1 MMSDGEKF
9 ETLLPKKDVDL
20 SSYESALNHAMNSD
34 EIRNIALS
42 GSYGSGKS
50 SVIRSYESMKND
62 RKFLHISLARFTEEV
77 NEKLKKADTAEEKD
91 ENGEEPGGG
100 GQGKKIGE
108 QKPKTKEKSQK
119 GSRDIVNLLEGKIV
133 NQLLHQI
140 DPEKI
145 RQSKFHVKTDGNR
158 SGKIKVACFF
168 TAFAFL
174 LFYSIGFNTWK
185 SFARTLPKTAFV
197 RWMMFPKTRGYAILL
212 CFILGGIALYRAMR
226 SYGLLKMFKRI
237 DVKGIVGVEVF
248 EDPDDLYFD
257 KYLNEVL
264 YLFEHSGA
272 DAIVFEDLDR
282 YEVMQ
287 IFEKLKE
294 ISDLLYL
301 RKQQRDA
308 KKQAK
313 MLARISE
320 KNELSSPKF
329 FYLIRDDVFTSS
341 NRSKFFDFIIP
352 VVPVVDTEN
361 AYDLLEER
369 LTQSES
375 EKKFDRKFLRNVS
388 LYLPDLRLINNIVN
402 EYTIFSKA
410 LGKSALERDPNNQ
423 LAIIIYKNLFPR
435 DFERLQHG
443 NGYVYGMLRK
453 KTSLIIEHRAEL
465 EAKREE
471 LQERQERAHEEVL
484 KSTDELN
491 ALFLPHSSD
500 VYLIDGDPVD
510 PDWSRTEV
518 VKKILSAERVE
529 YHRGYQEVSELQQ
542 EMESNAEYQSRK
554 KSVEDGEKNK
564 KKELDREIKR
574 IDIDLRLLNTRKLYE
589 VLTDENNVWQL
600 DVPFTDVTS
609 NPAFDLLK
617 YLIWNGYIDEDYSI
631 YVSFFYPNSLTV
643 RDRNFL
649 LSVSK
654 REKPNDG
661 YELDSPE
668 RVLDWLEESSFSRQ
682 EVENLSLFEYLL
694 EKKKERYLVVWLHSL
709 NNKYDRTRTE
719 YSFVV
724 RLWKETKFS
733 DYLVKLINSTV
744 PNWFREWTELGGL
757 LDDAEW
763 QRYAV
768 ETILYSTPEVL
779 EKVND
784 KNWLTNEISDCKSFL
799 QIDDPQ
805 IDKLV
810 SGFKTLKVSF
820 RNIVYREED
829 MPLVRRVYEEDLY
842 ELNPAMLE
850 LWLAEFYDAPRGGSL
865 KESYNYL
872 VSKSDEPLSRRVEE
886 NFNEYMEAILDQTE
900 CRFADRAE
908 IAADLLDH
916 ESISKNLAAS
926 YIQRLDVKMKML
938 EMVKNKAFWPMLL
951 DNDIVPPSNKN
962 LFDYYMEFCA
972 QDKTL
977 DDHFAGMLKRN
988 AEKIKWKWREMTDYL
1003 EIDEANI
1010 LLKKLLCCDMLST
1023 KEYRAVL
1030 QPIGAHP
1037 DSFSIAGL
1045 TEEYI
1050 TVIIDLGFI
1059 RVTKGNLN
1067 FIRSHYPNQVTLFLM
1082 QKKGV
1087 DIVILAEQN
1096 EIELNDEEVREMLES
1111 SDLQIDIAIR
1121 LMKAYG
1127 RPISIENIECSDA
1140 ICAAIVENN
1149 FNEDDI
1155 PWIFVNYDELK
1166 SLTKQAFLK
1175 TVKRYGQEVYDVA
1188 RREERIPEAVY
1199 ATMIQELDTEDL
1211 RDLREYLPNPDFEAV
1226 CTTNQ
1231 KPKFSGTEEN
1241 RVILDYFKK
1250 QEWISSYQKLTDGRY
1265 QAFSTQKKLIEA

>member
-1 MMSDGEKF
+1 MSDGEKF

-301 RKQQRDA
+301 RKQQRNA

-341 NRSKFFDFIIP
+341 SRSKFFDFIIP

-361 AYDLLEER
+361 AYDLLEDR
-369 LTQSES
+369 LTQNEG
-375 EKKFDRKFLRNVS
+375 EKKFDRRFLRNVS

-453 KTSLIIEHRAEL
+453 KTSLIIEHRTEL
-465 EAKREE
+465 EAR
-471 LQERQERAHEEVL
+471 
-484 KSTDELN
+484 
-491 ALFLPHSSD
+491 
-500 VYLIDGDPVD
+500 
-510 PDWSRTEV
+510 
-518 VKKILSAERVE
+518 
-529 YHRGYQEVSELQQ
+529 
-542 EMESNAEYQSRK
+542 
-554 KSVEDGEKNK
+554 
-564 KKELDREIKR
+564 
-574 IDIDLRLLNTRKLYE
+574 
-589 VLTDENNVWQL
+589 
-600 DVPFTDVTS
+600 
-609 NPAFDLLK
+609 
-617 YLIWNGYIDEDYSI
+617 
-631 YVSFFYPNSLTV
+631 
-643 RDRNFL
+643 
-649 LSVSK
+649 
-654 REKPNDG
+654 
-661 YELDSPE
+661 
-668 RVLDWLEESSFSRQ
+668 
-682 EVENLSLFEYLL
+682 
-694 EKKKERYLVVWLHSL
+694 
-709 NNKYDRTRTE
+709 
-719 YSFVV
+719 
-724 RLWKETKFS
+724 
-733 DYLVKLINSTV
+733 
-744 PNWFREWTELGGL
+744 
-757 LDDAEW
+757 
-763 QRYAV
+763 
-768 ETILYSTPEVL
+768 
-779 EKVND
+779 
-784 KNWLTNEISDCKSFL
+784 
-799 QIDDPQ
+799 
-805 IDKLV
+805 
-810 SGFKTLKVSF
+810 
-820 RNIVYREED
+820 
-829 MPLVRRVYEEDLY
+829 
-842 ELNPAMLE
+842 
-850 LWLAEFYDAPRGGSL
+850 
-865 KESYNYL
+865 
-872 VSKSDEPLSRRVEE
+872 
-886 NFNEYMEAILDQTE
+886 
-900 CRFADRAE
+900 
-908 IAADLLDH
+908 
-916 ESISKNLAAS
+916 
-926 YIQRLDVKMKML
+926 
-938 EMVKNKAFWPMLL
+938 
-951 DNDIVPPSNKN
+951 
-962 LFDYYMEFCA
+962 
-972 QDKTL
+972 
-977 DDHFAGMLKRN
+977 
-988 AEKIKWKWREMTDYL
+988 
-1003 EIDEANI
+1003 
-1010 LLKKLLCCDMLST
+1010 
-1023 KEYRAVL
+1023 
-1030 QPIGAHP
+1030 
-1037 DSFSIAGL
+1037 
-1045 TEEYI
+1045 
-1050 TVIIDLGFI
+1050 
-1059 RVTKGNLN
+1059 
-1067 FIRSHYPNQVTLFLM
+1067 
-1082 QKKGV
+1082 
-1087 DIVILAEQN
+1087 
-1096 EIELNDEEVREMLES
+1096 
-1111 SDLQIDIAIR
+1111 
-1121 LMKAYG
+1121 
-1127 RPISIENIECSDA
+1127 
-1140 ICAAIVENN
+1140 
-1149 FNEDDI
+1149 
-1155 PWIFVNYDELK
+1155 
-1166 SLTKQAFLK
+1166 
-1175 TVKRYGQEVYDVA
+1175 
-1188 RREERIPEAVY
+1188 
-1199 ATMIQELDTEDL
+1199 
-1211 RDLREYLPNPDFEAV
+1211 
-1226 CTTNQ
+1226 
-1231 KPKFSGTEEN
+1231 
-1241 RVILDYFKK
+1241 
-1250 QEWISSYQKLTDGRY
+1250 
-1265 QAFSTQKKLIEA
+1265 

>member
-1 MMSDGEKF
+1 
-9 ETLLPKKDVDL
+9 
-20 SSYESALNHAMNSD
+20 
-34 EIRNIALS
+34 
-42 GSYGSGKS
+42 
-50 SVIRSYESMKND
+50 
-62 RKFLHISLARFTEEV
+62 
-77 NEKLKKADTAEEKD
+77 
-91 ENGEEPGGG
+91 
-100 GQGKKIGE
+100 
-108 QKPKTKEKSQK
+108 
-119 GSRDIVNLLEGKIV
+119 
-133 NQLLHQI
+133 
-140 DPEKI
+140 
-145 RQSKFHVKTDGNR
+145 
-158 SGKIKVACFF
+158 
-168 TAFAFL
+168 
-174 LFYSIGFNTWK
+174 
-185 SFARTLPKTAFV
+185 
-197 RWMMFPKTRGYAILL
+197 
-212 CFILGGIALYRAMR
+212 
-226 SYGLLKMFKRI
+226 
-237 DVKGIVGVEVF
+237 
-248 EDPDDLYFD
+248 
-257 KYLNEVL
+257 
-264 YLFEHSGA
+264 
-272 DAIVFEDLDR
+272 
-282 YEVMQ
+282 
-287 IFEKLKE
+287 
-294 ISDLLYL
+294 
-301 RKQQRDA
+301 
-308 KKQAK
+308 
-313 MLARISE
+313 
-320 KNELSSPKF
+320 
-329 FYLIRDDVFTSS
+329 
-341 NRSKFFDFIIP
+341 
-352 VVPVVDTEN
+352 
-361 AYDLLEER
+361 
-369 LTQSES
+369 
-375 EKKFDRKFLRNVS
+375 
-388 LYLPDLRLINNIVN
+388 
-402 EYTIFSKA
+402 
-410 LGKSALERDPNNQ
+410 
-423 LAIIIYKNLFPR
+423 
-435 DFERLQHG
+435 
-443 NGYVYGMLRK
+443 
-453 KTSLIIEHRAEL
+453 
-465 EAKREE
+465 
-471 LQERQERAHEEVL
+471 
-484 KSTDELN
+484 
-491 ALFLPHSSD
+491 
-500 VYLIDGDPVD
+500 
-510 PDWSRTEV
+510 
-518 VKKILSAERVE
+518 
-529 YHRGYQEVSELQQ
+529 
-542 EMESNAEYQSRK
+542 
-554 KSVEDGEKNK
+554 
-564 KKELDREIKR
+564 
-574 IDIDLRLLNTRKLYE
+574 
-589 VLTDENNVWQL
+589 
-600 DVPFTDVTS
+600 
-609 NPAFDLLK
+609 
-617 YLIWNGYIDEDYSI
+617 
-631 YVSFFYPNSLTV
+631 
-643 RDRNFL
+643 
-649 LSVSK
+649 
-654 REKPNDG
+654 
-661 YELDSPE
+661 
-668 RVLDWLEESSFSRQ
+668 
-682 EVENLSLFEYLL
+682 
-694 EKKKERYLVVWLHSL
+694 
-709 NNKYDRTRTE
+709 
-719 YSFVV
+719 
-724 RLWKETKFS
+724 
-733 DYLVKLINSTV
+733 
-744 PNWFREWTELGGL
+744 
-757 LDDAEW
+757 
-763 QRYAV
+763 
-768 ETILYSTPEVL
+768 
-779 EKVND
+779 
-784 KNWLTNEISDCKSFL
+784 
-799 QIDDPQ
+799 
-805 IDKLV
+805 
-810 SGFKTLKVSF
+810 
-820 RNIVYREED
+820 

-850 LWLAEFYDAPRGGSL
+850 LWLTEFYDAPREGSL